1 MNDKKRY
8 YSSTEIAVKQVR
20 LASAPPRRY
29 SVYLLNDDYTPMSFV
44 VEVLQQFFNFDRYA
58 ANQLMMQVHQYGK
71 AICGVFTNDI
81 AETKVIQVNSYARV
95 NQYPLLC
102 NMEEN

>member
-1 MNDKKRY
+1 MSDKKRY
-8 YSSTEIAVKQVR
+8 YSSTEIAIKPVS

-29 SVYLLNDDYTPMSFV
+29 SVFLLNDDYTPMSFV
-44 VEVLQQFFNFDRYA
+44 VEILQQFFNFDQYA
-58 ANQLMMQVHQYGK
+58 ANQLMMQVHRYGK

>member
-1 MNDKKRY
+1 MSDKKRY
-8 YSSTEIAVKQVR
+8 YSATEIAVKPVR

-44 VEVLQQFFNFDRYA
+44 VEVLQQFFYFDRYT
-58 ANQLMMQVHQYGK
+58 ANQLMMRVHQYGK
-71 AICGVFTNDI
+71 AVCGVFTNDI